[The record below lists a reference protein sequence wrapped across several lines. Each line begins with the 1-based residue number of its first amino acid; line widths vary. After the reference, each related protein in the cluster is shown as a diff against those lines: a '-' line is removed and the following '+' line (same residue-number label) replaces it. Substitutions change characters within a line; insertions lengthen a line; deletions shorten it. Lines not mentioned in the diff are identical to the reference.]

1 MKRVPPVLR
10 KKKYEY
16 SLHCYELVLEADP
29 NSLRMHKKGR
39 SAQEDWTVRGRQF
52 IPDVQKTGAFCK
64 GK

>member
-29 NSLRMHKKGR
+29 NSLR
-39 SAQEDWTVRGRQF
+39 AC
-52 IPDVQKTGAFCK
+52 I
-64 GK
+64 GKAEALRTIGQLEEAIHA